1 MDQRRQRLYRTPA
14 IVLKRQDFGEA
25 DRILTLFTPAQ
36 GKLRVIAKGV
46 RKITSRKS
54 GHVELFT
61 YSNLLIAKGRN
72 LDIVTQAETIKPF
85 RALREDLSRI
95 TYACYVAELVDQ
107 FTEDRDENRPLFDL
121 LLAALQALCETDDLQ
136 RTARHF
142 ELRLL
147 DAVGY
152 RPQLF
157 RCVQCGREIEPVD
170 NFFGL
175 EVGGVLCPKCIV
187 SIPDRLRPEPVEGLR
202 PEVPPEPVEGPVG
215 GLRPEV
221 PPEPVEGPV
230 EGPAI
235 RERRAGYAERAAIV
249 RPLSLNALKILRFMQ
264 REPPAV
270 VKRLKIRRETHAEME
285 RLMHHYLMYLL
296 EHDLKSVEFL
306 GTLSA
311 ISDQ

>member
-25 DRILTLFTPAQ
+25 DRILTLFTPEL

-72 LDIVTQAETIKPF
+72 LDIVTQAETIRPF
-85 RALREDLSRI
+85 RPLREDLSRI
-95 TYACYVAELVDQ
+95 TYAYYIAELVDQ
-107 FTEDRDENRPLFDL
+107 FTEERDENRPLFDL
-121 LLAALQALCETDDLQ
+121 LLATLQALGETNDLR
-136 RTARHF
+136 RTARYF

-157 RCVQCGREIEPVD
+157 RCVQCNSEIEPVD
-170 NFFGL
+170 NFFGI
-175 EVGGVLCPKCIV
+175 EAGGVLCPSCIV
-187 SIPDRLRPEPVEGLR
+187 GRPDGGSPAEPF
-202 PEVPPEPVEGPVG
+202 G
-215 GLRPEV
+215 GAQDGFPA
-221 PPEPVEGPV
+221 
-230 EGPAI
+230 GPAL
-235 RERRAGYAERAAIV
+235 RERHAEYEGRASHV
-249 RPLSLNALKILRFMQ
+249 QPLSLNALKVLRFMQ

-270 VKRLKIRRETHAEME
+270 VNKLKVRRETHREME
-285 RLMHHYLMYLL
+285 RLMHRYLTHLL
-296 EHDLKSVEFL
+296 ERDLKSVEFL
-306 GTLSA
+306 GMLAASGN
-311 ISDQ
+311 Q